1 MVNGKARYTA
11 ALTFLAVTLLAA
23 TGSSISAQDVVPQI
37 LPLDEQD
44 DDVLICDDLDDDG
57 VLDLLDNCFG
67 LFNPLQTDNNRNG
80 IGDDCEAP
88 RLN

>member
-11 ALTFLAVTLLAA
+11 ALAFLAVTLLTA

-37 LPLDEQD
+37 LPLDEED

-57 VLDLLDNCFG
+57 VLLHTPQQAPN
-67 LFNPLQTDNNRNG
+67 
-80 IGDDCEAP
+80 DDDFLTAFLRP
-88 RLN
+88 RERHHDDG

>member
-11 ALTFLAVTLLAA
+11 ALAFLAVTLLTA

-37 LPLDEQD
+37 LPLDEED

-57 VLDLLDNCFG
+57 VLCLLYTSPSPRDLSTSRM
-67 LFNPLQTDNNRNG
+67 PSS
-80 IGDDCEAP
+80 A
-88 RLN
+88 

>member
-11 ALTFLAVTLLAA
+11 ASAFLTVTLLVA
-23 TGSSISAQDVVPQI
+23 TGSSISAQSTVPQI
-37 LPLDEQD
+37 LPLDEED

-57 VLDLLDNCFG
+57 ILDLLDNCFG
-67 LFNPLQTDNNRNG
+67 LFNPLQTDTNKNG

-88 RLN
+88 LPN